1 MCVIGVIL
9 VGFEFAHKFCV
20 GDFLAPIGGGVL
32 IADYEE
38 GVGDLDAR
46 ACVGGRGTNAL
57 T

>member
-1 MCVIGVIL
+1 M
-9 VGFEFAHKFCV
+9 GFEFANEFSI